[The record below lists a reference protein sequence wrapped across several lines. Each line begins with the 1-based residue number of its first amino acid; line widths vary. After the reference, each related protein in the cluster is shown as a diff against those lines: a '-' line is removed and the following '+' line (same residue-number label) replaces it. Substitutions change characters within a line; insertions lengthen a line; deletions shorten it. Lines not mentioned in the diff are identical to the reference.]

1 MRFRGD
7 FSPRARVLCAVCG
20 FLFALYASC
29 RYCGCGCGCCR
40 RSAYL
45 RWLGTTQRA
54 TCNVGQQ
61 LSIFSIWT
69 VKLHANPIKLLTLRP
84 ISRRFSFCFAIYF
97 NSFFVFFSFLLC
109 IVVFR
114 LSVCCLSSLG
124 SVFAFLMSTC
134 CEVDSVWGCQ
144 SVWRLGQLQLTS
156 CD

>member
-1 MRFRGD
+1 MRFRGV
-7 FSPRARVLCAVCG
+7 FSPRARVLSAVCG

-29 RYCGCGCGCCR
+29 RCCGCGCCC

-84 ISRRFSFCFAIYF
+84 ISRRFPFALQFILIPFFVFCFALYCCVSAECVCVCESVLFKLFRVSLCVF
-97 NSFFVFFSFLLC
+97 NEHLL
-109 IVVFR
+109 
-114 LSVCCLSSLG
+114 
-124 SVFAFLMSTC
+124 
-134 CEVDSVWGCQ
+134 
-144 SVWRLGQLQLTS
+144 
-156 CD
+156 